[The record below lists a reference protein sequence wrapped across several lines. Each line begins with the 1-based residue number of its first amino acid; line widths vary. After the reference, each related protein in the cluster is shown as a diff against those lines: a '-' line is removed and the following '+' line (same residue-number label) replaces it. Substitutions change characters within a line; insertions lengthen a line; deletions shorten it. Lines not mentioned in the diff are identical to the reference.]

1 MSEDDFK
8 CIDGGYSYRD
18 ESHSDADDKITCIF
32 IVEISNLMAFCLEN
46 KRSIISLL
54 AEKFCLTRTKFS
66 WDFECYIQ
74 SFKGDIADDELLQL
88 FNDNISYH
96 PNFKENKR
104 ETILNYINF
113 FIDYYFN
120 FLHEHKEEN
129 MLLYRHWFEAIINCI
144 FKCPSIITDLPY
156 KILYDIVR
164 EGILEIGTT
173 AEKPYICMAY
183 ILDESDEII
192 IPPEKILEICFSM
205 FSIGNYISGS
215 LLSAIAIRNDTKHQ
229 LTEQFSIAS
238 VIQLVKPYIFP
249 DSIEVF
255 EAYFKEFDPYNPES
269 YSQKVSY
276 ISLIQETSLMMVLEY
291 FLVNIKEKELIPK
304 IIINDLFFLNMMLE
318 SIAFDIKTQ
327 YSQAICNAIIS
338 MDLHV
343 IIPIEERIILHV
355 IICKMVKI
363 FEKNDLVLKLKTG
376 DWLISNFKKMRL
388 SIGSDYDDDISI
400 IKDELIEFCEA
411 IDVKSFIQT
420 NPDLD
425 SIIKNIYSF
434 TL

>member
-1 MSEDDFK
+1 M
-8 CIDGGYSYRD
+8 
-18 ESHSDADDKITCIF
+18 
-32 IVEISNLMAFCLEN
+32 
-46 KRSIISLL
+46 
-54 AEKFCLTRTKFS
+54 
-66 WDFECYIQ
+66 
-74 SFKGDIADDELLQL
+74 
-88 FNDNISYH
+88 
-96 PNFKENKR
+96 
-104 ETILNYINF
+104 
-113 FIDYYFN
+113 
-120 FLHEHKEEN
+120 
-129 MLLYRHWFEAIINCI
+129 
-144 FKCPSIITDLPY
+144 
-156 KILYDIVR
+156 
-164 EGILEIGTT
+164 
-173 AEKPYICMAY
+173 
-183 ILDESDEII
+183 
-192 IPPEKILEICFSM
+192 
-205 FSIGNYISGS
+205 
-215 LLSAIAIRNDTKHQ
+215 
-229 LTEQFSIAS
+229 
-238 VIQLVKPYIFP
+238 
-249 DSIEVF
+249 F

-304 IIINDLFFLNMMLE
+304 IIINDLFFLNMMFE

-425 SIIKNIYSF
+425 SRLVKIFIVLHYKCLRSINK
-434 TL
+434 